1 MDELVHP
8 PVTYRYTGIFFYV
21 FEIIYV
27 KRCFVSLLASDNE
40 RCDTIRVVERSD
52 TTHYLDIYL
61 SKSV

>member
-8 PVTYRYTGIFFYV
+8 PVTYRYTGIFYI

-27 KRCFVSLLASDNE
+27 KRCFVSLKASDNE
-40 RCDTIRVVERSD
+40 RCDTKRVVERSD
-52 TTHYLDIYL
+52 TTHYLDMYI

>member
-8 PVTYRYTGIFFYV
+8 PVTYRYTGIFYV
-21 FEIIYV
+21 LDIIYV

-52 TTHYLDIYL
+52 TTHYLDIHI